1 MQIERG
7 DIAGIV
13 ELVGLERIN
22 GVWNSVC
29 SWLGRLEGSLGNN
42 ARVADVNNVQRLC
55 WSVEMLR

>member
-7 DIAGIV
+7 DIAGIA
-13 ELVGLERIN
+13 ELVGLERVY

-42 ARVADVNNVQRLC
+42 CRVADVDNVQRLC

>member
-7 DIAGIV
+7 DIADIA
-13 ELVGLERIN
+13 ELVGLERVY

-29 SWLGRLEGSLGNN
+29 SWLGGLEGSLENN
-42 ARVADVNNVQRLC
+42 CRVADVDNVQRLC